1 MEKKSFNYRILMLT
15 TLIIS
20 GCSIIYEVLI
30 SAVSSYLVGDSV
42 KQFSITIG
50 LYMCAMGIGSYISKY
65 IKDKLFS
72 GAVIIAE
79 SHLTIHTWPEHAYA
93 AVDLFTCG
101 DIDYEAGLNTLK
113 VFLESKRCE
122 VKKMFR
128 GEFSK
133 VKISE

>member
-1 MEKKSFNYRILMLT
+1 MSDKALGIHILVEYYNCNKEILKNVEIIEQSMLT
-15 TLIIS
+15 AAKESKATIV
-20 GCSIIYEVLI
+20 E
-30 SAVSSYLVGDSV
+30 SV
-42 KQFSITIG
+42 FHQFNPWG
-50 LYMCAMGIGSYISKY
+50 V
-65 IKDKLFS
+65 S

-101 DIDYEAGLNTLK
+101 DIDYEVGLNTLK

-133 VKISE
+133 VNICE